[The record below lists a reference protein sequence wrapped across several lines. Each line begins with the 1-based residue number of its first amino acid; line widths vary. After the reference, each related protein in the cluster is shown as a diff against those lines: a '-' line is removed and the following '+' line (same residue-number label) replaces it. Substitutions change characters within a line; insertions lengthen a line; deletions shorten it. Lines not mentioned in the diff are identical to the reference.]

1 MGSPGICVVCGL
13 IVDWGVIREE
23 FTDTLTQVDYHGPD
37 SLTENEQVVYE
48 GMCCSRECFDTL
60 D

>member
-1 MGSPGICVVCGL
+1 MGKCVVCKQT
-13 IVDWGVIREE
+13 VDWDVVCVT
-23 FTDTLTQVDYHGPD
+23 FWDMLNQVDYFGVD

-48 GMCCSRECFDTL
+48 GMCCSQECFDKL